1 MAIWGDFQG
10 FHLVINMQCSFM
22 GFAYEEFY
30 HCIVGNKTWVLR
42 LFEYFEGVIKRVK
55 FRRESD
61 EFG

>member
-1 MAIWGDFQG
+1 
-10 FHLVINMQCSFM
+10 M
-22 GFAYEEFY
+22 GFAYEAFY

-42 LFEYFEGVIKRVK
+42 LFEYFEGVIERVE